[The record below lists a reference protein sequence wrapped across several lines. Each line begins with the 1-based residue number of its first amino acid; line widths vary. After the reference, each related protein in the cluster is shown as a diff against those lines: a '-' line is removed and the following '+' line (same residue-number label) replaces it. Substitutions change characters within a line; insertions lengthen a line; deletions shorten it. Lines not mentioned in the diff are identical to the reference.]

1 MRKWRRKGT
10 LGALQ
15 AWEYE
20 VGEAPAIVTLPGEM
34 ASLSL
39 AATNVMTRWYNS
51 DVTAYSLFL

>member
-15 AWEYE
+15 AWEFE
-20 VGEAPAIVTLPGEM
+20 VGEAPTLAALPGEM

-39 AATNVMTRWYNS
+39 AATNVTSQLRCWKVIADS
-51 DVTAYSLFL
+51 I